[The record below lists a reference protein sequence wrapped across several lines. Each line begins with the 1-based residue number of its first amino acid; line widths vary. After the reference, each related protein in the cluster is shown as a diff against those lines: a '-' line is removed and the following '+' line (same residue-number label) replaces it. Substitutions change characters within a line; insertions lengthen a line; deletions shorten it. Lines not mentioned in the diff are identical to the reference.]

1 MLKKLVLHSIMTV
14 NAGYTAF
21 LFPLL
26 GVLYPDRV
34 PLTFYNLLAFML
46 VDTVW
51 GAILAVIVYL
61 VARLARIGL
70 ARAITY
76 SIVMMW
82 TIFWFTMIPSSG
94 GTITS
99 LDNVIVVGADG
110 VAALITWAT
119 LSRLV
124 KHYTGT

>member
-1 MLKKLVLHSIMTV
+1 MLKKLVLHSIMAV

-21 LFPLL
+21 LLPLL

-76 SIVMMW
+76 SIVMLW
-82 TIFWFTMIPSSG
+82 TIFWFTTILSSWS
-94 GTITS
+94 TITS
-99 LDNVIVVGADG
+99 LDNIIVVGADG
-110 VAALITWAT
+110 VAALITWTA
-119 LSRLV
+119 LSRLA
-124 KHYTGT
+124 KNYAGT